1 MRGYRNWRLRLEHEL
16 RRRFCLDIEDC
27 LDEPLLMGFYHE
39 GEDPGAVANWLKY
52 KRDLTEYEGWET
64 P

>member
-39 GEDPGAVANWLKY
+39 GEDPGQWQ
-52 KRDLTEYEGWET
+52 TG
-64 P
+64 